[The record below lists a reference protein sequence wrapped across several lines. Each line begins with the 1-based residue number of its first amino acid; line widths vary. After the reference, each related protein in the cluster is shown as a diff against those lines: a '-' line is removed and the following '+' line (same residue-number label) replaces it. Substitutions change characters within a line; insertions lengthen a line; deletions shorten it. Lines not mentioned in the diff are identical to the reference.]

1 MNTES
6 PENIKMVNEV
16 WIQNLQNHY
25 KKEKIEARYKL
36 QIISRNK
43 NGERITNSEAIESI
57 KTLNDIQ

>member
-6 PENIKMVNEV
+6 PGNIKMVNEV

-25 KKEKIEARYKL
+25 KKEKIKARYKL